1 MLLGSIIAQRL
12 YVVPALPPPLLPTI
26 AIELAPPV
34 VAGNSWFA
42 INGGRVDTPAAILA
56 ACHC

>member
-1 MLLGSIIAQRL
+1 MEASIISL
-12 YVVPALPPPLLPTI
+12 GLFVVHTLPPPLLPTM

-42 INGGRVDTPAAILA
+42 INGGRVDTPAASWPGLRR
-56 ACHC
+56 